1 MLLGQFLLCIKNT
14 KVTEKDITEA
24 IKIQEEYNKEGKEK
38 KIGEIL
44 IEMGIINEKDLVEY
58 LDLREALNKI
68 DFCQYLKRMNA

>member
-14 KVTEKDITEA
+14 KVTEDDISEA
-24 IKIQEEYNKEGKEK
+24 IKLQEKYQKEGEEK

-44 IEMGIINEKDLVEY
+44 IEMGIISEKDLVEY

-68 DFCQYLKRMNA
+68 DFCQYLKRMNR